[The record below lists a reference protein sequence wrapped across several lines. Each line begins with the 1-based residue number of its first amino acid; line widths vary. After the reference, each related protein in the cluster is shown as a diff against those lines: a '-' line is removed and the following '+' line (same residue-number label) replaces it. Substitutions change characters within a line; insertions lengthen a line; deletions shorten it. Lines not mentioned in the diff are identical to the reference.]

1 MTTTLRHCLT
11 VAAATLLVAG
21 PAWAAMPILEESAEV
36 DRLNA
41 QVDSTGVGTITVR
54 RCDQCAEETMRI
66 REATRLYLGRDL
78 LPLAKLR
85 DYLGEGAT
93 VVFKP
98 GEPEVVRIRLWRP
111 APSE

>member
-1 MTTTLRHCLT
+1 MTKTLRQSLT
-11 VAAATLLVAG
+11 VAAAVLLTAA
-21 PAWAAMPILEESAEV
+21 PAWAAMPILEDSAEV

-41 QVDSTGVGTITVR
+41 QVNSAGVGTITVR

-66 REATRLYLGRDL
+66 REATKLYLGRDL

-85 DYLGEGAT
+85 DYLGKGAT

-98 GEPEVVRIRLWRP
+98 DEPEVVRIRLWRP
-111 APSE
+111 APGE